1 MPFGKI
7 DVSCSGG
14 AGDEA
19 GREKELGHRGDEM
32 LEHGLFPFPPGP
44 LRTLSIG
51 ERQTS
56 ESRASPGGHPP
67 GGALDDAQRDRA
79 EIEQRSGDRRVCL
92 PAVGAAGHDVE
103 LLDIEREVSYFFA
116 TIQKSTVPFTDVA
129 TQEPPSAVE
138 THASFTGVPSL

>member
-19 GREKELGHRGDEM
+19 GREKELGHRRDEM

-67 GGALDDAQRDRA
+67 GGALDDAQRVRA
-79 EIEQRSGDRRVCL
+79 VIELRSGDRGVGRGVGASVVVGVGL
-92 PAVGAAGHDVE
+92 GVIAGGAVGEAEGAKVAVLEDGE
-103 LLDIEREVSYFFA
+103 GSGWWLFGA
-116 TIQKSTVPFTDVA
+116 T
-129 TQEPPSAVE
+129 
-138 THASFTGVPSL
+138 

>member
-1 MPFGKI
+1 LEEALERVALGSLRRLRWCLGLVSLLGVDRSLREMPFGKI

-19 GREKELGHRGDEM
+19 GREKELGHRRDEM

-103 LLDIEREVSYFFA
+103 LLDIE
-116 TIQKSTVPFTDVA
+116 
-129 TQEPPSAVE
+129 
-138 THASFTGVPSL
+138 